1 MIDNMTRAEQAARE
15 QANKMRR
22 KIESGLTPAQ
32 MGWPNMTA
40 EALIESEYQCWLL
53 AEQRT

>member
-1 MIDNMTRAEQAARE
+1 MTDNMTRAEQVARE
-15 QANKMRR
+15 QANEMRR

-40 EALIESEYQCWLL
+40 EAIIASEYQQWLL
-53 AEQRT
+53 AEQRV